1 MSPFGKRSSAA
12 TEILSV
18 NERQRHLVHE
28 SEAAPQLSA
37 ESMGD
42 HIDEIKMRIFS
53 TLLDA
58 VDLAALNR
66 LPRQVAEEE
75 IGDVVGEILNEMDA
89 PLSSVEREQ
98 LAKDVVHDTMGLG
111 PLETLLDDDEI
122 TDILVNSPDKV
133 FIEKHGQLQLTEI
146 HFRDTA
152 QLMNICIRI
161 AMAVGRRVDEASPIC
176 DARLADGSRVNII
189 IPPLSIDAPM
199 LTIRKF
205 RKASI
210 TMDDLINF
218 TSITERAAAF
228 LKIAVGARANILISG
243 GTGSGKT
250 TLLNA
255 LSAEIN
261 EKERIITVEDTA
273 ELRLQQ
279 PHVGRLETR
288 PANMEGKGIVTQRD
302 LVKNCLR
309 MRPDRIIVGE
319 VRGGEAFDM
328 LQAMNTGHE
337 GSMSTVH
344 ANTPTDSLTR
354 LEDMVALTGFQ
365 LPSRNVQMQIAS
377 ALDLIVQI
385 ERLQDGRRVIV
396 NITDVVGFHDQDV
409 TLSDIFVFRNDGV
422 DDEGRVLGEL
432 VVTGAYPQVLKKA
445 AKYGRRAEML
455 ETLGLDPNT

>member
-1 MSPFGKRSSAA
+1 MTVFGRRGRASGVQEPEK
-12 TEILSV
+12 T
-18 NERQRHLVHE
+18 RQRHLVHE
-28 SEAAPQLSA
+28 SAVAPQLSA
-37 ESMGD
+37 ESIDD
-42 HIDEIKMRIFS
+42 HVDEIKTQIFS

-58 VDLAALNR
+58 IDLTALNR
-66 LPRQVAEEE
+66 LPREVAEEE
-75 IGDVVGEILNEMDA
+75 IGEVVGEILQEIEA
-89 PLSSVEREQ
+89 PLSVTEQEQ
-98 LAKDVVHDTMGLG
+98 LVLDVVHDTMGLG
-111 PLETLLDDDEI
+111 PLEILLNDDEI

-133 FIEKHGQLQLTEI
+133 FIEKHGQLQLTPI

-210 TMDDLINF
+210 TMKDLIGF
-218 TSITERAAAF
+218 GSVTEQAAAF
-228 LKIAVGARANILISG
+228 LRVAVASRANILISG

-255 LSAEIN
+255 LSAEISD
-261 EKERIITVEDTA
+261 KERIITVEDTA

-288 PANMEGKGIVTQRD
+288 PANLEGKGAITQRD

-337 GSMSTVH
+337 GSMSTLH
-344 ANTPTDSLTR
+344 ANTPHDSLTR
-354 LEDMVALTGFQ
+354 LEDMVALSGFQ

-396 NITDVVGFHDQDV
+396 NITDVVGFQDQDV
-409 TLSDIFVFRNDGV
+409 SLKDLFVFRNDGV
-422 DDEGRVLGEL
+422 DDKGRVLGDL
-432 VVTGAYPQVLKKA
+432 VATGAYPQVLKKA
-445 AKYGRRAEML
+445 AKYGRREEML
-455 ETLGLDPNT
+455 ATLGV